1 MNCPRYYNCNF
12 IVVLC
17 TNTEEFNIQTF
28 YQESDGGF
36 FCSNITNYLLFPPNV
51 TVNKYSQSNLFKIFS
66 TWRKKSLEITFFLQP
81 CSGRLPVNKLC
92 INKIN
97 KIDNFNRCPIEKA
110 NLDFFSFL
118 TESMMWPKVRGLAST
133 ATATSND
140 GIHSEDDCLHTQ
152 YHGLTTQHGG
162 RCIIYHRLVTALL
175 SHSHTSQCAI
185 NMANIGFV
193 SEELI

>member
-1 MNCPRYYNCNF
+1 MSDR
-12 IVVLC
+12 
-17 TNTEEFNIQTF
+17 
-28 YQESDGGF
+28 ES
-36 FCSNITNYLLFPPNV
+36 
-51 TVNKYSQSNLFKIFS
+51 
-66 TWRKKSLEITFFLQP
+66 KS
-81 CSGRLPVNKLC
+81 R
-92 INKIN
+92 
-97 KIDNFNRCPIEKA
+97 
-110 NLDFFSFL
+110 FFSFL

-140 GIHSEDDCLHTQ
+140 GIHSEDDSLLSLHTQ
-152 YHGLTTQHGG
+152 YHALTTQHGG